1 MKESKKNQKI
11 NNFYKKNYKVIHHLL
26 NIPLF
31 FGIMSA
37 TGSTEFVTQ
46 PAFALLGLIICY
58 FTTSFI
64 IKIAD
69 SI

>member
-1 MKESKKNQKI
+1 MKESTKNQKV
-11 NNFYKKNYKVIHHLL
+11 NNFYKKNKKVIHHLF

-31 FGIMSA
+31 FGIMFA
-37 TGSTEFVTQ
+37 TGNTEFVTQ
-46 PAFALLGLIICY
+46 PEFTLLGLIICY

-64 IKIAD
+64 IKIVD